1 MYRLLPRIKN
11 FYILKNFAALR
22 LCARIL
28 LIGMDWIGSMVLSCQ
43 RCRGVKIASRNG
55 AKTQRKMELMV
66 YWYVLDPQH
75 LTGLVILGEKHLLFR
90 PRRHSPQL
98 HPALERPQQ
107 PRLDPAGLALRQMI
121 PIGVG

>member
-1 MYRLLPRIKN
+1 
-11 FYILKNFAALR
+11 
-22 LCARIL
+22 
-28 LIGMDWIGSMVLSCQ
+28 
-43 RCRGVKIASRNG
+43 
-55 AKTQRKMELMV
+55 MELMV

-107 PRLDPAGLALRQMI
+107 PRLDPAGLALRQMLEQRLGLQFGGLNA
-121 PIGVG
+121 PAPLCPSQGAGFPLG